1 MKQLTKADFLPLSYT
16 PTRSGQQR
24 GQRAEVVSPLDENVK
39 IAVPWL
45 ELLSSMA
52 GHDWALILPLPT
64 GEASMR
70 PPNIKGRSVTIAGHK
85 TSVSIENAFWKSL
98 REIAEGRNETLY
110 SLIGDIDAERKFANL
125 SSTLRLFVLGFYN
138 RWVTTP
144 RHRRRMKWVE
154 RGGRRGGDCSGAVVC
169 GLVRAEA
176 EAAAQGA
183 SVRAGGVG

>member
-1 MKQLTKADFLPLSYT
+1 
-16 PTRSGQQR
+16 
-24 GQRAEVVSPLDENVK
+24 LDENVK

-98 REIAEGRNETLY
+98 REIAEGRGETLY
-110 SLIGDIDAERKFANL
+110 GLIGDIDAERKFANL
-125 SSTLRLFVLGFYN
+125 SSVIRLFVLGFY
-138 RWVTTP
+138 RDRVD
-144 RHRRRMKWVE
+144 H
-154 RGGRRGGDCSGAVVC
+154 RGGAVFSL
-169 GLVRAEA
+169 GLAPANSIEHS
-176 EAAAQGA
+176 AQ
-183 SVRAGGVG
+183 